1 METTQKNS
9 EPGMHPTVQIVQK
22 ITLDPVEP
30 WEKTLQDDNNLQYKY
45 MVCDGDSTTYSVWDV
60 YNCCEDCNKWKQMD
74 KKSNLYKKWLDSEAH
89 EKWK

>member
-30 WEKTLQDDNNLQYKY
+30 WEKTLQDDNNLQYKNKDS
-45 MVCDGDSTTYSVWDV
+45 DGDSTKYSVKNID
-60 YNCCEDCNKWKQMD
+60 N
-74 KKSNLYKKWLDSEAH
+74 
-89 EKWK
+89 